1 MPQAFKCSFIFP
13 SHWDWR
19 TIVIS
24 TTFYCCEVALSIY
37 LRLPYPPPKKR
48 KNTTTFLS
56 SHIDSF
62 FFNRYHHHYYQFF
75 FFFLS
80 FFKGLMCCRISLK
93 PELCLKTPNGA
104 ILTTGTFEQLTG
116 EIWWPWCTIRF
127 LFCFFPIEFFFGEIH
142 SISPSLITRGSTP
155 NRGRNFYLIS
165 YRQQLS
171 IQTLRFFF

>member
-1 MPQAFKCSFIFP
+1 ML
-13 SHWDWR
+13 
-19 TIVIS
+19 
-24 TTFYCCEVALSIY
+24 FYFSIALRLTHDRDKHNLLLLWSGSEYLSPFALS
-37 LRLPYPPPKKR
+37 PPKKKKKHNNIFIIPYR
-48 KNTTTFLS
+48 LLFLQSLS
-56 SHIDSF
+56 SSLLSILF
-62 FFNRYHHHYYQFF
+62 FS
-75 FFFLS
+75 S